1 MSDTSVIVEQYR
13 AQARYNTWIND
24 KVYRA
29 ARGLSDEKR
38 KEDRGAF
45 FKSVHGTLNHLLL
58 ADRVWMGRFTGDK
71 EAFASRDLTGRVIV
85 VTSLSQELY
94 ADFDELTQE
103 RHRTDEA
110 IETFMEGLE
119 PERLTREFHYQSMK
133 GAPQS
138 HVMWWALAHFFNH
151 QTHHRGQVTT
161 LLTQLGADVGV
172 TDLVAFLR
180 NPSL

>member
-1 MSDTSVIVEQYR
+1 MVEQYR
-13 AQARYNTWIND
+13 SLARYNTWMND

-29 ARGLSDEKR
+29 ARSLSDEKR
-38 KEDRGAF
+38 REDRGAF

-71 EAFASRDLTGRVIV
+71 EAFASRDITGKAIV

-103 RHRTDEA
+103 RRRTDEA
-110 IETFMEGLE
+110 IEAFVDALE
-119 PERLTREFHYQSMK
+119 PERLAAEFRYQTMK
-133 GAPQS
+133 GDSQS
-138 HVMWWALAHFFNH
+138 HVMWWALSHVFNH

-172 TDLVAFLR
+172 TDLLAFLR
-180 NPSL
+180 APHL